1 MFLHEIYFV
10 NLSPLCYVFLILF
23 TMLPSLTARGTWAYV
38 TCLGF
43 SSASLLWALRAGPA
57 DLPGLSSK
65 PVSVFITKS
74 RDSPTEKTCWWR
86 NFVCV
91 VFCINFNLL
100 LTLQT
105 KPNQTKPQNS
115 NNKKLTIFLAVIFLL
130 PSILF
135 SICISLL

>member
-1 MFLHEIYFV
+1 M
-10 NLSPLCYVFLILF
+10 LCHPILF
-23 TMLPSLTARGTWAYV
+23 SLFPSLTPKELGLI

-43 SSASLLWALRAGPA
+43 FSAFSRWALRAGPA
-57 DLPGLSSK
+57 KLPRLSSQ
-65 PVSVFITKS
+65 PVSIFMTKS
-74 RDSPTEKTCWWR
+74 RHSPTAKTCWWR

-105 KPNQTKPQNS
+105 EPNQTKPQDS
-115 NNKKLTIFLAVIFLL
+115 NNKKLTIFLTVIFLL

-135 SICISLL
+135 CICILLLQSKVYCSFY